1 MNKKVLLRPLFML
14 LIGFFTL
21 FRIVDSDLAWTII
34 GVTLGLIFIIVLIVD
49 NYIKKDKKDLNT
61 KE

>member
-1 MNKKVLLRPLFML
+1 MNRKVLLRPLFML

-21 FRIVDSDLAWTII
+21 FRFVDSDLAWTII
-34 GVTLGLIFIIVLIVD
+34 GVTLGLIFIIVLVVD
-49 NYIKKDKKDLNT
+49 NYIKKDKKGLNT